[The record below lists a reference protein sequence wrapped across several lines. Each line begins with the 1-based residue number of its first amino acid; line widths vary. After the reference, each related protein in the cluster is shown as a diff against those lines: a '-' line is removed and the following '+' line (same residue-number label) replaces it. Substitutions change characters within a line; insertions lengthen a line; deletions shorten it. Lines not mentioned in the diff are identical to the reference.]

1 MTWTSLDDKLGV
13 EVMKSRG
20 LEKELGEVKAS
31 LLKESNEHDTLRVT
45 VQLVCDDLKLA
56 PKQETSSL
64 VVRAVRITDRAHK
77 IARDALRFGV
87 HRSFSIAH
95 SHYENIDLATMSQG
109 FVLGYSE
116 AKLEEIEEI
125 VAPLA

>member
-1 MTWTSLDDKLGV
+1 
-13 EVMKSRG
+13 MKSRG

-56 PKQETSSL
+56 PKQEMSSL
-64 VVRAVRITDRAHK
+64 VVRAIRITDRAHK
-77 IARDALRFGV
+77 IARDALCFGV
-87 HRSFSIAH
+87 HRSFAITH
-95 SHYENIDLATMSQG
+95 SHYENIDLAMMSQG
-109 FVLGYSE
+109 FVPGYSK
-116 AKLEEIEEI
+116 AKLEEIEES